1 MTDEKPP
8 LATTPTQMA
17 FRIQDIEIKLNNLE
31 EKLKKLERK
40 GSNGKKTKKN
50 D

>member
-1 MTDEKPP
+1 MTDEKSP

-31 EKLKKLERK
+31 ERLKKLERK

>member
-31 EKLKKLERK
+31 ERLKKLERK

>member
-1 MTDEKPP
+1 MTDKKPT

-31 EKLKKLERK
+31 EKLQKLERK